1 MAKNCRN
8 GVGAHLTRKHTGG
21 VIILIGMATRFTHRH
36 THAYDARP
44 ATQRVVSSRA
54 ATATAGTPAAGRKRM
69 MSIEVLRLLAIVC
82 IAVFHAFLQQYV
94 QAIWMGPHHPVSVA
108 EPVSALASSR
118 GAMWIVAMIMYCGAW
133 GNHIFFMISG
143 FFLIPR
149 MCGAAGSSGYWNTQ
163 LRATGRRIAMILAT
177 VAFYLLL
184 VLVAGHWA
192 PSVSN
197 DTQSASLV
205 YELEFVW
212 LYLAFVALAP
222 AIAWVLNRLG
232 ACRSAVVAGAVLIAV
247 YALNAYVACTWQAQ
261 YGQRTL
267 LDWRKQMSA
276 VSYALSFGL
285 AGLLGWA
292 VQHNSERRT
301 EDKRH
306 GVRHADRRPLWTIR
320 GFWLCGVLVLLAVAK
335 TVGSAIG
342 TGLCFSLSEIAEYQ
356 MVNGSLIT
364 KISML
369 PAAAAML
376 LIIPGETGN
385 HPFDAAEAETEICE
399 GMLAEYSGAPLGVF
413 KLSHAVKMLSLTS
426 LFVALFLGGLG
437 TGIMAL
443 DALLLFVL
451 CAVITA
457 VAISFVHAFTAR
469 LKIEQIFKYYWTV
482 VSLLALISLVLAW
495 YGL

>member
-1 MAKNCRN
+1 MTIVIDALQYLGYVLIFPGFLFCFLAGMLLCGIDRKLVAKMQKR
-8 GVGAHLTRKHTGG
+8 VGPPL
-21 VIILIGMATRFTHRH
+21 LQPF
-36 THAYDARP
+36 YDFFKLCGKE
-44 ATQRVVSSRA
+44 TIV
-54 ATATAGTPAAGRKRM
+54 PAAAERISFMLAPLVGLAALVVIQLFIPVFGFTAF
-69 MSIEVLRLLAIVC
+69 SGIGDIIVILYLL
-82 IAVFHAFLQQYV
+82 
-94 QAIWMGPHHPVSVA
+94 
-108 EPVSALASSR
+108 
-118 GAMWIVAMIMYCGAW
+118 
-133 GNHIFFMISG
+133 
-143 FFLIPR
+143 LIP
-149 MCGAAGSSGYWNTQ
+149 A
-163 LRATGRRIAMILAT
+163 LAMILGGAASGSPYAGVGLSREMVT
-177 VAFYLLL
+177 VI
-184 VLVAGHWA
+184 
-192 PSVSN
+192 SC
-197 DTQSASLV
+197 
-205 YELEFVW
+205 EL
-212 LYLAFVALAP
+212 
-222 AIAWVLNRLG
+222 
-232 ACRSAVVAGAVLIAV
+232 
-247 YALNAYVACTWQAQ
+247 
-261 YGQRTL
+261 
-267 LDWRKQMSA
+267 
-276 VSYALSFGL
+276 
-285 AGLLGWA
+285 
-292 VQHNSERRT
+292 
-301 EDKRH
+301 
-306 GVRHADRRPLWTIR
+306 PL
-320 GFWLCGVLVLLAVAK
+320 VLVLLAVAK

-356 MVNGSLIT
+356 LVNGSLIT

>member
-1 MAKNCRN
+1 MTIVIDALQYLGYVLIFPGFLFCFLAGMLLCGIDRKLVAKMQKR
-8 GVGAHLTRKHTGG
+8 VGPPL
-21 VIILIGMATRFTHRH
+21 LQPF
-36 THAYDARP
+36 YDFFKLCGKE
-44 ATQRVVSSRA
+44 TIV
-54 ATATAGTPAAGRKRM
+54 PAAAERISFM
-69 MSIEVLRLLAIVC
+69 LAPLVGLAALVVIQLFIPVFGFTAFSGIGDIIV
-82 IAVFHAFLQQYV
+82 
-94 QAIWMGPHHPVSVA
+94 
-108 EPVSALASSR
+108 
-118 GAMWIVAMIMYCGAW
+118 
-133 GNHIFFMISG
+133 
-143 FFLIPR
+143 
-149 MCGAAGSSGYWNTQ
+149 
-163 LRATGRRIAMILAT
+163 IL
-177 VAFYLLL
+177 YLLL
-184 VLVAGHWA
+184 I
-192 PSVSN
+192 P
-197 DTQSASLV
+197 
-205 YELEFVW
+205 
-212 LYLAFVALAP
+212 ALA
-222 AIAWVLNRLG
+222 IILG
-232 ACRSAVVAGAVLIAV
+232 GAASGSPFAGV
-247 YALNAYVACTWQAQ
+247 
-261 YGQRTL
+261 G
-267 LDWRKQMSA
+267 
-276 VSYALSFGL
+276 LSREMVTVISCEL
-285 AGLLGWA
+285 
-292 VQHNSERRT
+292 
-301 EDKRH
+301 
-306 GVRHADRRPLWTIR
+306 PL
-320 GFWLCGVLVLLAVAK
+320 VLVLLAVAK

-399 GMLAEYSGAPLGVF
+399 GMLAEYSGAPLGGF